1 MQTRFFQTAIKT
13 IQHLLPTAADL
24 QRGVAKAGREH
35 LKYIEVKCKGKRV
48 DITACSGRILMR
60 IRKEEEKCH
69 HDGITLLDK
78 ADIARILKLSPGGGV
93 FFRGAQ
99 ILECD
104 DPTDINCIPNPIDC
118 RGEEFLR
125 LNRIQM
131 PEYNLIIL
139 PPPSPDDGVL
149 LELQFIGR
157 APLFTDK
164 VKRGDKVKFMGH
176 EVDAFLLKK
185 SLTPW
190 VNSESP
196 VIFAKEK
203 WQDKENDW
211 LCTAHLKTTVA
222 GNECNVCLS
231 VLAC

>member
-1 MQTRFFQTAIKT
+1 MQTRFFQTAIGT

-35 LKYIEVKCKGKRV
+35 LKYIEVKCEGKRV

-78 ADIARILKLSPGGGV
+78 ADIARILKLSSKGGV

-125 LNRIQM
+125 LNRIQVL
-131 PEYNLIIL
+131 EYNLIIL
-139 PPPSPDDGVL
+139 PPPSPNDGVL
-149 LELQFIGR
+149 FKPQ
-157 APLFTDK
+157 FTDK
-164 VKRGDKVKFMGH
+164 VKRGDKVEFMGH

-185 SLTPW
+185 SLAPW
-190 VNSESP
+190 VKSP
-196 VIFAKEK
+196 VIFAKER
-203 WQDKENDW
+203 WLYGMNDW